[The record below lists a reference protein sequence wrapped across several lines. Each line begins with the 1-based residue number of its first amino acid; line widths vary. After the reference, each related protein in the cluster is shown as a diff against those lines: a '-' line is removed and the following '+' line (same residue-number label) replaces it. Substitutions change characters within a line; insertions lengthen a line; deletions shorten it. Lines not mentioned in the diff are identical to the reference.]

1 MKKKSYK
8 IYSLNENEIIEKYL
22 KKLNFN
28 KNESYDFENDSA
40 FLRTYKNHKIIVTND
55 SIIEN
60 VDFFKNDNPQSIAQK
75 IITYNL
81 SDLSAMGAIPY
92 SYTLNLCIPKYLTI
106 DWFKKFVNHL
116 FKLQKKYNFFLLG
129 GDLSQSNKII
139 ISSNFFGYVSK
150 DKILKRTGSK
160 IHDDIWVTGNIGESL
175 VGLKIKQKKI
185 KINNLVKKYF
195 LNKYLYPVHCPLGH
209 KISNY
214 VTSSIDIS
222 DGFYGD
228 LSKLINFK
236 NYGASLNIDHIPLS
250 GQTKNLIKNKKITLD
265 SLLSSGDDYE
275 LIFTANSKKS
285 SIIKRIS
292 KKNNIKITKV
302 GKIISKKGI
311 YLDNKKIKIINKSFE
326 HFS

>member
-1 MKKKSYK
+1 MLKNKNISEEY
-8 IYSLNENEIIEKYL
+8 IINKYL

-28 KNESYDFENDSA
+28 RAETFNFNNDAA
-40 FLRTYKNHKIIVTND
+40 FLKSYKNKKIIVTND
-55 SIIEN
+55 TILES
-60 VDFFKNDNPQSIAQK
+60 VDFFKEDPPESIANK
-75 IITYNL
+75 IITCNL
-81 SDLSAMGAIPY
+81 SDISSMGSIQFA
-92 SYTLNLCIPKYLTI
+92 YTLSLGLPIYTKDIWLR
-106 DWFKKFVNHL
+106 KFTNKL
-116 FKLQKKYNFFLLG
+116 LSLQKKYNFFLLG

-275 LIFTANSKKS
+275 LIFTANSNNS